1 VDVPRKASA
10 IKNVRKSTRRNE
22 INRARRS
29 RLRKQLK
36 RMRDLLAGKDAEG
49 ARKALPATLSLI
61 DRSLTKGI
69 LRRNTAARYKSR
81 LSRQVV
87 ALDRSR

>member
-1 VDVPRKASA
+1 MARKASA
-10 IKNVRKSTRRNE
+10 IKNLRKSARQNE

-29 RLRKQLK
+29 RLRNQLK
-36 RMRDLLAGKDAEG
+36 RMRELVATKDAEG
-49 ARKALPATLSLI
+49 ARKALSTTLSLI
-61 DRSLTKGI
+61 DRSFSKGI

-87 ALDRSR
+87 ALGRSR